1 MGPSLLSPTGYFV
14 VTLCLTE
21 TTEELFGAFTGTA
34 TEDAVPELSAL
45 SFDFSYSCA
54 TQWLT
59 CGCLFPHFRTQRQE
73 LHPTEG

>member
-1 MGPSLLSPTGYFV
+1 MGPSLLSLTGDFV

-34 TEDAVPELSAL
+34 TEDAVPELIAL

-54 TQWLT
+54 TQVADLWL
-59 CGCLFPHFRTQRQE
+59 LV
-73 LHPTEG
+73 PTLQDTTPGATSH